1 MTLNPDLVRARCGK
15 IDAALTRLEQFR
27 TLSREDFLSSQDQ
40 LDIACYRLLVAIE
53 AALALCFHVSAKQ
66 LHQVPEEYAG
76 CFTLLH
82 QAGILSV
89 DLTTRLQHMA
99 RFRNLLIHVYWT
111 IDYNQVYDIICTRLD
126 DLRLF
131 SSAIAGR
138 L

>member
-1 MTLNPDLVRARCGK
+1 MTLNSDLVGARCGK
-15 IDAALTRLEQFR
+15 VDAALTRLEQFR
-27 TLSREDFLSSQDQ
+27 TLSREKFLSCQDQ
-40 LDIACYRLLVAIE
+40 LDIACYRLLVATE
-53 AALALCFHVSAKQ
+53 AALALCFHISAKQ
-66 LHQVPEEYAG
+66 LHQVPKEY
-76 CFTLLH
+76 
-82 QAGILSV
+82 
-89 DLTTRLQHMA
+89 MA